1 MEAFLRALVRACYIS
16 FLVCDIIM
24 GFFGFLWCDLSNL
37 AVDDL
42 LFADRYVAHF
52 FLQSKNDQFRERS
65 WVFIARSEAA
75 PCPVA
80 VLEKFL
86 KMGSHSKGSRLFCRI
101 QNTKRGR
108 MHKEEPMSHSR
119 ASELIKKELKSEG
132 LDPS

>member
-1 MEAFLRALVRACYIS
+1 MICYLLTGMLHSFSSQVRMTNS
-16 FLVCDIIM
+16 GKGLGSSLQEVRQP
-24 GFFGFLWCDLSNL
+24 L
-37 AVDDL
+37 A
-42 LFADRYVAHF
+42 
-52 FLQSKNDQFRERS
+52 S
-65 WVFIARSEAA
+65 
-75 PCPVA
+75 VA

-108 MHKEEPMSHSR
+108 MHKEEPLSHSR